1 MTTGYTQAD
10 LDELHRLMM
19 DRAPPPPTLD
29 QLKTSPSVTAAA
41 WDGSYTG
48 LLLQLQFQA
57 GQSMVLNLN
66 CVVATELMHGINDAA
81 MKYGWWDAMPAGQA
95 DEDALPIYSTD
106 HDDTAM
112 AVFTLATGATN
123 DGVLITFGEDKDHT
137 ITVFLPRSVA
147 RGVVVSIMGIGETA
161 GWWNDE
167 FALLPAQMPDDLVV
181 MRAANQLIQRYGKR
195 ASSEATERSNAAIEA
210 GDVFNHELWKRVW
223 WAVGEL
229 ERTKPSPG
237 EVIN

>member
-19 DRAPPPPTLD
+19 DRAPPTPTLD

-57 GQSMVLNLN
+57 GQCVVLNLN
-66 CVVATELMHGINDAA
+66 CVVALELMLGINEAA
-81 MKYGWWDAMPAGQA
+81 ETYGWWDAKPAGQV

-123 DGVLITFGEDKDHT
+123 DGILITFGESEGNT
-137 ITVFLPRSVA
+137 ITVFMPRSVA
-147 RGVVVSIMGIGETA
+147 RGVVISVMGIGETA

-167 FALLPAQMPDDLVV
+167 FELLPARMPDNLVV
-181 MRAANQLIQRYGKR
+181 MRAANQLIQQYGKR
-195 ASSEATERSNAAIEA
+195 ASSEATERSNAAIEV

-223 WAVGEL
+223 WTVGEL
-229 ERTKPSPG
+229 ERAKPSPG
-237 EVIN
+237 EAIN

>member
-19 DRAPPPPTLD
+19 DRAPPTPTLSD
-29 QLKTSPSVTAAA
+29 LKTSPSVTAVA
-41 WDGSYTG
+41 WNGSYTG
-48 LLLQLQFQA
+48 VLLQLQFQA
-57 GQSMVLNLN
+57 GQAMVLHLN
-66 CVVATELMHGINDAA
+66 CVVALELMLGINEAA
-81 MKYGWWDAMPAGQA
+81 IKYGWWDAKPAGQA
-95 DEDALPIYSTD
+95 DEDTLPIYSTD

-112 AVFTLATGATN
+112 AVFTLTTGATN
-123 DGVLITFGEDKDHT
+123 DGMLVSFGSGDKEA

-147 RGVVVSIMGIGETA
+147 RGVVVSVMGVGETA
-161 GWWNDE
+161 GWWDDE
-167 FALLPAQMPDDLVV
+167 FVLLPAQMPDDLVV
-181 MRAANQLIQRYGKR
+181 TRAANQLIQRYGKS
-195 ASSEATERSNAAIEA
+195 ASSEATERSNAAIAA

-229 ERTKPSPG
+229 ERTTPAPG